1 MSSLVAR
8 HMLKYKITKSEMMKH
23 LPAKEHRSGYY
34 AEIEECRFICF
45 PNARS
50 KLSCQVDDGA
60 NKNMQFLFV
69 HTNISCLFVG

>member
-1 MSSLVAR
+1 
-8 HMLKYKITKSEMMKH
+8 MLKYKITKSEMMKH
-23 LPAKEHRSGYY
+23 LPTKEHRSGYY

-60 NKNMQFLFV
+60 NKNMHLIVERKDFYLSKDNAF
-69 HTNISCLFVG
+69 

>member
-1 MSSLVAR
+1 
-8 HMLKYKITKSEMMKH
+8 MLKYKITKSEKMKH
-23 LPAKEHRSGYY
+23 LPAKERRSGYY

-60 NKNMQFLFV
+60 NKNMHLIVERKDFYLSKDNAF
-69 HTNISCLFVG
+69 